1 MKFLGGFITGVIV
14 TVMAFFSI
22 YVLTQSD
29 TETLKPE
36 ETLPGLIIFPNKGEC
51 ITKNGL
57 EIFQTI
63 KPNMALAEF
72 GEFPDET
79 LVLLINY
86 EGNSYYDD
94 QKIQVPSN
102 MCARQIGTYQ
112 YQTKMKI
119 QKTVPVVVI
128 E

>member
-14 TVMAFFSI
+14 TVLVLFLI
-22 YVLTQSD
+22 YASTQPD
-29 TETLKPE
+29 VEALRPD
-36 ETLPGLIIFPNKGEC
+36 ETLPGLIIFPDKGEC
-51 ITKNGL
+51 ITKNKL

-79 LVLLINY
+79 LVLLVNY
-86 EGNSYYDD
+86 EGKSYYDE
-94 QKIQVPSN
+94 QIIKVPAK

-112 YQTKMKI
+112 YQTKMEI
-119 QKTVPVVVI
+119 QKTVPVVAI

>member
-14 TVMAFFSI
+14 TILALFLFYMSS
-22 YVLTQSD
+22 QS
-29 TETLKPE
+29 EVKTLSPE
-36 ETLPGLIIFPNKGEC
+36 ESMPGLLIFPEKGEC
-51 ITKNGL
+51 LTKGEL
-57 EIFQTI
+57 EVFQTI

-79 LVLLINY
+79 LVLLVNY
-86 EGNSYYDD
+86 NGKSYYDNE
-94 QKIQVPSN
+94 KIQVTRG

-112 YQTKMKI
+112 YQTKMEF
-119 QKTVPVVVI
+119 QKTVPVVMI

>member
-14 TVMAFFSI
+14 TVLALFLFYISS
-22 YVLTQSD
+22 QSD
-29 TETLKPE
+29 VETLSPE
-36 ETLPGLIIFPNKGEC
+36 ESMPGLLMFPEKGEC
-51 ITKNGL
+51 LTKEEL

-63 KPNMALAEF
+63 KPNMALAKF

-79 LVLLINY
+79 LVLLVNY
-86 EGNSYYDD
+86 NGKSYYDNE
-94 QKIQVPSN
+94 KIQVPRE

-112 YQTKMKI
+112 YETKMEF
-119 QKTVPVVVI
+119 QKTVPVVTI